1 MLTPGTI
8 LNHKYKIIRKLG
20 QGGFAYTYEAIQEPI
35 LLQVCIKEIPF
46 SRPDAGSV
54 SSAAFQDGIREGQ
67 ILGSLHNA
75 HIVRVLDYFE
85 ENDCAYI
92 VLEYLEGLTLQDYVR
107 EKGPIPA
114 PQLFSSVKP
123 LLSALSQLHAKG
135 LIHRDIAPDNLMVM
149 ENEKGQTASCQDS
162 LLQLKLFDFGTARR
176 LGLSEYTCTLK
187 EGYSPIEQLTSDE
200 KQGAFTDLYA
210 LSAVLYYCLTGR
222 KPEAAYSRLLDD
234 DLQKPSALG
243 IPIDPRLEHIL
254 LKGLSIQP
262 EDRYQ
267 SADDMLLAIEE
278 ALPED
283 AEKKKDQKTSD
294 KKEEETNQRAS
305 GEIEKEKNPKTS
317 GEIKKKGIPLSL
329 RKRKLLGICSAFF
342 ILILVC
348 SSCLHFYKDKGQLH
362 YDPDRMYK
370 VTLTPTDEFT
380 VAGYNESIQILK
392 ERLDLFSKDSGSY
405 SLEEKDGVITLL
417 LNKEDFPQNIASG
430 DSYKSVSYDYQALP
444 EYLLRAYLSRA
455 VSLTL
460 SPSLTSEESLPLV
473 QEQDFTVTPVEE
485 SILASLEDTSLL
497 EANTSLQE
505 EDGSSPKI
513 LSLQFTDD
521 FLKENASVLEEWKEE
536 WEKGYTLI
544 QDKDCSPPVS
554 PFTAIL
560 KEDGSGFYLLF
571 ADEEDKL
578 FELLQYNLT
587 HEPLEHSFDIAIEEQ
602 SSWQEDASSF
612 GEKQVK
618 ESVLSSDEDRSCYYI
633 EAMMSDG
640 EMLDCFEIL
649 RKRLDTLDSSYA
661 LGQMDSLT
669 AVTPGC
675 DSALY
680 RYLSIMGTDKLQYSD
695 IADLALC
702 GNQFYLCTT
711 ASSTGTDDCSDA
723 ITSCYLGKDGIS
735 LGDYGFAEKLNA
747 SDKEEKG
754 EKLYLLA
761 KINSYDTLPL
771 MTGSLQED
779 GSFLFTAFANGDE
792 ITSENRWVAELISA
806 CIENQA
812 PVSLSA
818 YNAYSYSSKETVD
831 SSGDGES
838 GGNELGLFEVK

>member
-1 MLTPGTI
+1 MCSSYLYF
-8 LNHKYKIIRKLG
+8 YKGK
-20 QGGFAYTYEAIQEPI
+20 
-35 LLQVCIKEIPF
+35 
-46 SRPDAGSV
+46 
-54 SSAAFQDGIREGQ
+54 
-67 ILGSLHNA
+67 
-75 HIVRVLDYFE
+75 
-85 ENDCAYI
+85 
-92 VLEYLEGLTLQDYVR
+92 
-107 EKGPIPA
+107 
-114 PQLFSSVKP
+114 
-123 LLSALSQLHAKG
+123 SQL
-135 LIHRDIAPDNLMVM
+135 PY
-149 ENEKGQTASCQDS
+149 DS
-162 LLQLKLFDFGTARR
+162 
-176 LGLSEYTCTLK
+176 
-187 EGYSPIEQLTSDE
+187 
-200 KQGAFTDLYA
+200 
-210 LSAVLYYCLTGR
+210 
-222 KPEAAYSRLLDD
+222 
-234 DLQKPSALG
+234 
-243 IPIDPRLEHIL
+243 
-254 LKGLSIQP
+254 
-262 EDRYQ
+262 
-267 SADDMLLAIEE
+267 
-278 ALPED
+278 
-283 AEKKKDQKTSD
+283 
-294 KKEEETNQRAS
+294 
-305 GEIEKEKNPKTS
+305 
-317 GEIKKKGIPLSL
+317 
-329 RKRKLLGICSAFF
+329 
-342 ILILVC
+342 
-348 SSCLHFYKDKGQLH
+348 
-362 YDPDRMYK
+362 DRMYK

-417 LNKEDFPQNIASG
+417 LNKEDFPQNTASG
-430 DSYKSVSYDYQALP
+430 DSYKSISYDQQALP

-485 SILASLEDTSLL
+485 SALASLEDTSLL

-505 EDGSSPKI
+505 EDGFSPKI

-521 FLKENASVLEEWKEE
+521 FLKENASILEERKN
-536 WEKGYTLI
+536 GYTLI

-554 PFTAIL
+554 PFTAIA

-602 SSWQEDASSF
+602 SSWQENSSSF

-618 ESVLSSDEDRSCYYI
+618 ENVLSADEDKTCYYI

-640 EMLDCFEIL
+640 EMLDCFEVL
-649 RKRLDTLDSSYA
+649 RKRLDALGSSYA

-675 DSALY
+675 DGALY
-680 RYLSIMGTDKLQYSD
+680 RFLSIMGNDKLQYSD

-702 GNQFYLCTT
+702 GNQFYLCTA

-723 ITSCYLGKDGIS
+723 ITNCYLDKDGIS
-735 LGDYGFAEKLNA
+735 LRDYSFAEKLNT
-747 SDKEEKG
+747 SNNEKKSK
-754 EKLYLLA
+754 KLYLLA

-806 CIENQA
+806 CIENQP

-818 YNAYSYSSKETVD
+818 YHAYSSKEAED
-831 SSGDGES
+831 SSEDGGS
-838 GGNELGLFEVK
+838 GGNVLGLFEVK